1 MLRARKTYN
10 STYDYSA
17 SERWAT
23 GDGLLTGF
31 PSIRSS
37 YSLLYFN
44 MGPKSANLSPAAF
57 AHAQLSLLVAE
68 QSAEVAE
75 TTLLLSDS
83 PPTTLARAG
92 FAVLNLTPVS
102 QRTGLGGKTVL
113 ELGLDPAVSSAEK
126 GGSDLPDHGIRTGDI
141 VRVGEQPSGGAK
153 KREKAEMKGKG
164 IEGVVTRVGERAVW
178 VALGQGSN
186 GDEDV
191 DIPGGKLW
199 VYVWNKTANC
209 PS

>member
-1 MLRARKTYN
+1 MAPEPAK
-10 STYDYSA
+10 
-17 SERWAT
+17 
-23 GDGLLTGF
+23 
-31 PSIRSS
+31 
-37 YSLLYFN
+37 
-44 MGPKSANLSPAAF
+44 LSPAAF
-57 AHAQLSLLVAE
+57 AHAQLSLLAAE

-92 FAVLNLTPVS
+92 LAILNLTPVS
-102 QRTGLGGKTVL
+102 QRTGLGGKTIL

-153 KREKAEMKGKG
+153 KKEKTEMKGKG
-164 IEGVVTRVGERAVW
+164 VEGVVTRVGERAIW
-178 VALGQGSN
+178 VALGKGSDA
-186 GDEDV
+186 DEDL

-199 VYVWNKTANC
+199 VYVWNETAKC
-209 PS
+209 SS